1 MGLFENYGREIL
13 DIEKEI
19 ERKGVVLGID
29 WQDTLQVR
37 ELARAALHHGKG
49 ASEPGQ
55 SSPLDRQDNARLE
68 LFGLIALMLKT
79 MEQSAV
85 DGMEAHGGPVW
96 KLLGR
101 ALWQESE
108 ADRHVHYDDLEDGE
122 PVR

>member
-29 WQDTLQVR
+29 WQDPLQVR

-49 ASEPGQ
+49 AAA
-55 SSPLDRQDNARLE
+55 PLDRQDNVRLE

-108 ADRHVHYDDLEDGE
+108 ADRHL
-122 PVR
+122 